1 MGTLTDTSASAW
13 YAVSSVMTLADKDM
27 VSRYDSAKVSLTVTR
42 VKVLSVDM
50 ILQTTTGDKS

>member
-13 YAVSSVMTLADKDM
+13 YAVPSVMTLADKDM